1 MYNCIMK
8 NNKILISQKIKK
20 PYFSVI
26 TVVKND
32 EKNISLTLRSIKN
45 QTFRNFEYLVIDGAS
60 TDSTINK
67 IFKFKSNIHYL
78 LSEKDRGIYFAMNKG
93 LKLCRGQVVLFLN
106 SGDTLTRNALK
117 IVRQKFK
124 KKEIDFVF
132 GTVKRHYTKNTILK
146 YGFNLNKLKYNF
158 DFATSHSSGFFLK
171 RKIYNK
177 LRYFDTKY
185 QCSADYDIYL
195 KAIMKMRLKGG
206 ATKKTDLIGIVK
218 AGGFSSKFGF
228 FNHLIE
234 EFKIRLNNN
243 QNIFF
248 VIAILV
254 NAILKKLLKKF

>member
-1 MYNCIMK
+1 MRKKKLI
-8 NNKILISQKIKK
+8 NKKAIN
-20 PYFSVI
+20 PYFSII

-32 EKNISLTLRSIKN
+32 QKNIQKTLKSIKS
-45 QTFRNFEYLVIDGAS
+45 QTYLNFEYIIIDGKS
-60 TDSTINK
+60 SDKTIDKINK
-67 IFKFKSNIHYL
+67 FRRSINL
-78 LSEKDRGIYFAMNKG
+78 LISEKDKGIYFAMNKG

-106 SGDTLTRNALK
+106 SGDTLTRDALK

-124 KKEIDFVF
+124 KEEIDFVF

-177 LRYFDTKY
+177 LKYFDTKY

-234 EFKIRLNNN
+234 ECKIRINNN